1 MTAATVSPDEL
12 RVNPGTPAVRYA
24 LRVLK
29 RHSFVF
35 ALILS
40 VVFFVINTIQSGGDL
55 GLTAQLANLAP
66 TAVAA
71 MASAPAIISGR
82 GGFDLSISPSMV
94 LCSGLYAAYFVT
106 HGIDGP
112 AAIAL
117 MLLVGAGIGLVNG
130 ALIVGLR
137 IPPVVATLSM
147 YFILLGVNLKV
158 IENPISLSGSPLA
171 KFAGSVGPVPG
182 ALFTLAFPLV
192 VWGLLGLTRYRSTL
206 FAVGSNDITAYS
218 AGINVG
224 LVRVGAY
231 ALGGLFAGVAG
242 VAIIAVSSSANANLS
257 GTYALP
263 AVASVALG
271 GTSLLGGRGGL
282 FGPLLGAAS
291 IFLLG
296 NILISFQVNPSWLQ
310 VVYGVMLM
318 LSVVLVAY
326 ASRATSGVV
335 K

>member
-1 MTAATVSPDEL
+1 MTAADASPGQLGLATRPPIVES
-12 RVNPGTPAVRYA
+12 A

-29 RHSFVF
+29 RYSFVF
-35 ALILS
+35 ALLLF
-40 VVFFVINTIQSGGDL
+40 VVFFVINMIQSGGRL
-55 GLTAQLANLAP
+55 NIPNQLANLAP
-66 TAVAA
+66 TAIAA

-82 GGFDLSISPSMV
+82 GGFDLSISPTMV
-94 LCSGLYAAYFVT
+94 LCSGLYAAWFVT
-106 HGIDGP
+106 HGIDGVLAIVLMLAVG
-112 AAIAL
+112 AAI
-117 MLLVGAGIGLVNG
+117 GFING

-137 IPPVVATLSM
+137 IPAVVATLSM
-147 YFILLGVNLKV
+147 YFILIGVNLVV
-158 IENPISLSGSPLA
+158 IETPVSVSGSPLA
-171 KFAGSVGPVPG
+171 VFADSIGPIPG
-182 ALFTLAFPLV
+182 ALITIAFPLV
-192 VWGLLGLTRYRSTL
+192 VWALLGLTRYRSTL

-224 LVRVGAY
+224 LVRIGAY
-231 ALGGLFAGVAG
+231 TLGGLFAGVAG
-242 VAIIAVSSSANANLS
+242 VALIAVSNSANANLS
-257 GTYALP
+257 PTYALP
-263 AVASVALG
+263 AVAAVALG

-282 FGPLLGAAS
+282 FGPVLGAAS

-318 LSVVLVAY
+318 ISVVLVAS

>member
-1 MTAATVSPDEL
+1 MTAATAMPDFGISTRTSLGQVLL
-12 RVNPGTPAVRYA
+12 RI
-24 LRVLK
+24 LK
-29 RHSFVF
+29 RYSFVF
-35 ALILS
+35 ALTLFI
-40 VVFFVINTIQSGGDL
+40 VFLVINLVQSGGRMDV
-55 GLTAQLANLAP
+55 ANQLANLAP
-66 TAVAA
+66 TAIAA
-71 MASAPAIISGR
+71 MAASPAIISGR
-82 GGFDLSISPSMV
+82 GGFDLSISPIMV
-94 LCSGLYAAYFVT
+94 LCSGLYAVYFVT
-106 HGIDGP
+106 NGIDGVLAIVLMLTVG
-112 AAIAL
+112 AAI
-117 MLLVGAGIGLVNG
+117 GFVNG

-137 IPPVVATLSM
+137 IPAVVATLSM
-147 YFILLGVNLKV
+147 YFILIGVNLVV
-158 IENPISLSGSPLA
+158 IETPVSVSGSPLA
-171 KFAGSVGPVPG
+171 IFAGSIGPIPG
-182 ALFTLAFPLV
+182 ALITIAFPLV
-192 VWGLLGLTRYRSTL
+192 IWGLLGLTRYRSTL

-224 LVRVGAY
+224 LVRIGAY

-242 VAIIAVSSSANANLS
+242 VALIAVSNSANANLS

-263 AVASVALG
+263 AVAAVALG

-282 FGPLLGAAS
+282 FGPVLGAAS

-318 LSVVLVAY
+318 ISVVLVAY